1 MYEAVDY
8 TKERLAE
15 GHEFMPVQSFYSHH
29 SGMTMLAL
37 AAALLDSPMQK
48 LFYKTPELRAAVS
61 LLEEKYPHMSLE

>member
-1 MYEAVDY
+1 
-8 TKERLAE
+8 
-15 GHEFMPVQSFYSHH
+15 
-29 SGMTMLAL
+29 MTMLAL